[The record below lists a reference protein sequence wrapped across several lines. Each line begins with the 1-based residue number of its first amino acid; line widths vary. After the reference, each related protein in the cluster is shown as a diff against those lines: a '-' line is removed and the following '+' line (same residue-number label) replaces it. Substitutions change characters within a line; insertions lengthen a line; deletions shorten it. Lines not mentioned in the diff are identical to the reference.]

1 MAFLSQAGL
10 KKLGFHSLGDDVQI
24 SDAARFYS
32 PGKISI
38 GSHVRIDDFCILSAG
53 RGGISIGNF
62 VHIGCFSSL
71 LGSGEIVL
79 ADYSGLSARVCIYS
93 SSDDYSG
100 AYLTNPTVPLDLR
113 EVHEAPVKLGRH
125 AIVGAGSVILP
136 GVTLGEGVAVGA
148 LTLVAR
154 DLDPFTIYLG
164 VPARRVGERR
174 RSLLDLEN
182 P

>member
-1 MAFLSQAGL
+1 MTYLSQAGL
-10 KKLGFHSLGDDVQI
+10 KKLGLRSLGDEVRI
-24 SDAARFYS
+24 SDAARFYC
-32 PGKISI
+32 PEKISI

-53 RGGISIGNF
+53 RGGIEIGNF

-71 LGSGEIVL
+71 LGAGEIAL
-79 ADYSGLSARVCIYS
+79 GDYCGLSARVCIYS

-100 AYLTNPTVPLDLR
+100 VHLTNPTVPLDLR
-113 EVHEAPVKLGRH
+113 DVHEAPVRLGRH

-136 GVTLGEGVAVGA
+136 GVTLGEGAAVGA

-174 RSLLDLEN
+174 RNLLDLEN
-182 P
+182 R